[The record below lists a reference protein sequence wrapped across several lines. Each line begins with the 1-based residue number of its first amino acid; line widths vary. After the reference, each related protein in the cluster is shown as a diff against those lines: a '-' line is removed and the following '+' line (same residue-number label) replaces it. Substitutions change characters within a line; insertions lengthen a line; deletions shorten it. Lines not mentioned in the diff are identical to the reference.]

1 VPGDI
6 SARCLSIFAYPVK
19 QNFAS
24 LHHPKLHCI
33 TSPTAASGQP
43 SRTAAAAAV
52 LDQAVIY
59 EDRLQINPGSASG
72 SYSTFSKAVQPSF
85 VLMDLDGSKVGHLCG
100 EGRGG
105 GSAAGVLLPAACQQ
119 DKAADGTTALD
130 PATSKVTRAVWDTR
144 GGGGGAPPPGDC
156 STWC

>member
-6 SARCLSIFAYPVK
+6 SARCLSVFAYPVK

-24 LHHPKLHCI
+24 LHHPKVHCL

-85 VLMDLDGSKVGHLCG
+85 VLMDLDGSKVGHL
-100 EGRGG
+100 GG
-105 GSAAGVLLPAACQQ
+105 GWRGVGEQGSGSKVCHTALVTLEVAGSNAVVPSAALSC
-119 DKAADGTTALD
+119 
-130 PATSKVTRAVWDTR
+130 
-144 GGGGGAPPPGDC
+144 
-156 STWC
+156 